1 MVHGENGMK
10 RKRNMKQLID
20 FVMTGILLA
29 LMLLLFVIHNILNV
43 RWYGSLFKQAAI
55 PSGSTT

>member
-1 MVHGENGMK
+1 MK